1 MMHVMSRDYRKL
13 EVFHEADALVL
24 EIYGLTRQL
33 PVEERFGLQIQI
45 RRAAVSVPCNIVEG
59 SAKPSTPDYS
69 KYLHVARA
77 SARECEYLI
86 GLAVRL
92 RFIDEGAGRD
102 IASRYNV
109 LQRRLLS
116 TTRGLER
123 AELEPAEGQGPRSQ
137 RRRPHP
143 NHKL

>member
-1 MMHVMSRDYRKL
+1 MSRDYRKL

-24 EIYGLTRQL
+24 EIYGLTKQL
-33 PVEERFGLQIQI
+33 PAEERFGLQIQI

-59 SAKPSTPDYS
+59 SAKPTTPDYS

-77 SARECEYLI
+77 SARECEYLV

-92 RFIDEGAGRD
+92 RFIDADAGLKVV
-102 IASRYNV
+102 SRYGV

-116 TTRGLER
+116 ATRGLER
-123 AELEPAEGQGPRSQ
+123 AELEVAGGQEPRSL
-137 RRRPHP
+137 RRKPGP

>member
-1 MMHVMSRDYRKL
+1 MIRQSGPAHDLRMLEVTSRDYRKL
-13 EVFHEADALVL
+13 EVFHEADALGL
-24 EIYGLTRQL
+24 EIYRLTTRL

-59 SAKPSTPDYS
+59 SAKPTTPDYS

-77 SARECEYLI
+77 SARECEYLV

-102 IASRYNV
+102 VARRYDV
-109 LQRRLLS
+109 LQRRLL
-116 TTRGLER
+116 
-123 AELEPAEGQGPRSQ
+123 
-137 RRRPHP
+137 
-143 NHKL
+143 

>member
-24 EIYGLTRQL
+24 EIYGLTRPL

-59 SAKPSTPDYS
+59 SAKPTTADYS
-69 KYLHVARA
+69 RYLHVARA
-77 SARECEYLI
+77 SARECEYLV

-92 RFIDEGAGRD
+92 RFIDGGWGSQSCEPLRRAPTS
-102 IASRYNV
+102 IA
-109 LQRRLLS
+109 
-116 TTRGLER
+116 
-123 AELEPAEGQGPRSQ
+123 
-137 RRRPHP
+137 
-143 NHKL
+143 